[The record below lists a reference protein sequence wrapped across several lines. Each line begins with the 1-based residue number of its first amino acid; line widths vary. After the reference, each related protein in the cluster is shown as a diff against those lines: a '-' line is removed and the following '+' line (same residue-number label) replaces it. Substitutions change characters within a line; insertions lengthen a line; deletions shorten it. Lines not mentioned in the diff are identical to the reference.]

1 MRRAGDQLLAGFR
14 IDQHSLNLHVDA
26 VERFPQG
33 FRQIFGRFLAQHGLQ
48 ANLKNVNDALGIH
61 LINFILVEPAVNH
74 IGKARADE
82 PQGGDIGIHPNAQ
95 DCALG
100 AVAPCDNAVFIHMRE
115 IRRR

>member
-74 IGKARADE
+74 IASPGR
-82 PQGGDIGIHPNAQ
+82 
-95 DCALG
+95 
-100 AVAPCDNAVFIHMRE
+100 
-115 IRRR
+115 